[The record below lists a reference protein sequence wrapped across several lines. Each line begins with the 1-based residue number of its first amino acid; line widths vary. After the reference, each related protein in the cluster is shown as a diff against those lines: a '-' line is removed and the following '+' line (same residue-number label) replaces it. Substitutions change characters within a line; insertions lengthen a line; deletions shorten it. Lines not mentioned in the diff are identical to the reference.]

1 MNCNTNANFS
11 VPNKPSL
18 GLPKTKEFNLVEQQR
33 QTNYKLILDSIL
45 KLKDTML

>member
-11 VPNKPSL
+11 IPNKPSL
-18 GLPKTKEFNLVEQQR
+18 GLPKTKEFNLEEQR